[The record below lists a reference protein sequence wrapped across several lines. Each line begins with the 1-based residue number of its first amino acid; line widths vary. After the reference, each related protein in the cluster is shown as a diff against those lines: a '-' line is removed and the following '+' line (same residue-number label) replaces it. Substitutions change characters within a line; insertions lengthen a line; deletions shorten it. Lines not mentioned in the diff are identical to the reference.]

1 MYNQASSVGL
11 GSLFQNI
18 QHYNSTISA
27 KDQRRKQKVKKDK
40 YRLNSNGDQRQNAN
54 ESNKTKYQPFS
65 DQ

>member
-11 GSLFQNI
+11 GSLFQTI

-54 ESNKTKYQPFS
+54 ESNKTKHQPLS